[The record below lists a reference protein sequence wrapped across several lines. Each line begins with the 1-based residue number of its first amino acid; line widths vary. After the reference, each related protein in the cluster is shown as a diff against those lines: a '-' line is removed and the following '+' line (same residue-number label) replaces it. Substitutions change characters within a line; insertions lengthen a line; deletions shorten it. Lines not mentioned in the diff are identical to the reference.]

1 MRKKNSNF
9 ILVLEDYF
17 TTYLPYSRGL
27 SANTINSYK
36 QCFLLLFKFMRE
48 KKSKEPDE
56 VSFADLGYDTLQE
69 FLRWLETERN
79 CTAATRNQRLSA
91 ISSFSE
97 YAQNRDFDAAS
108 LFRTAVNKV
117 PSKKSIKKSR
127 AVFTRD
133 EVRILLSIPD
143 ERHETGLRDKVL
155 LSMMY
160 ATGARAQEICDLRVR
175 DLQFEETSCVATL
188 TGKGS
193 KTRRVGIGKDCAE
206 IIKGYIQHR
215 GIASQMAKHVFS
227 SQTHE
232 QMTVSCIEGIFK
244 KYVTIAKKDNPGL
257 FNADSYPP
265 HSMRHSTA
273 SHLLEAGVDIVTIK
287 NILGHASLQTTQI
300 YAEMS
305 QETVDRKLKEWNEK
319 WFGNKPEPTFPTGN
333 RSTMPDF
340 LTRR

>member
-1 MRKKNSNF
+1 MRKKSSNF
-9 ILVLEDYF
+9 IPVLEDYF
-17 TTYLPYSRGL
+17 TTYLTYSRGL
-27 SANTINSYK
+27 SVNTINSYK
-36 QCFLLLFKFMRE
+36 QCFLLLLTFMRE
-48 KKSKEPDE
+48 KKGKDPDE
-56 VSFADLGYDTLQE
+56 VSFADLDYDTLQE
-69 FLRWLETERN
+69 FLRWLETERD

-108 LFRTAVNKV
+108 LFRTAVKRV
-117 PSKKSIKKSR
+117 PSKKTTKKSR

-175 DLQFEETSCVATL
+175 DLQFEGTSCVATL
-188 TGKGS
+188 TGKGA
-193 KTRRVGIGKDCAE
+193 KTRRVGIGKDCTE
-206 IIKGYIQHR
+206 IIKGYIRHR
-215 GIASQMAKHVFS
+215 GIVSQKAKHVFS

-232 QMTVSCIEGIFK
+232 QMTVSCVEGIFR
-244 KYVTIAKKDNPGL
+244 KYVTIAKKENPGL
-257 FNADSYPP
+257 FCANSYPP

-273 SHLLEAGVDIVTIK
+273 SHLL
-287 NILGHASLQTTQI
+287 ILGHASLQTTQI

-319 WFGNKPEPTFPTGN
+319 WFANKPEPTLPKGN
-333 RSTMPDF
+333 GRAMPDF
-340 LTRR
+340 LISR

>member
-1 MRKKNSNF
+1 M
-9 ILVLEDYF
+9 
-17 TTYLPYSRGL
+17 
-27 SANTINSYK
+27 
-36 QCFLLLFKFMRE
+36 
-48 KKSKEPDE
+48 
-56 VSFADLGYDTLQE
+56 
-69 FLRWLETERN
+69 
-79 CTAATRNQRLSA
+79 
-91 ISSFSE
+91 
-97 YAQNRDFDAAS
+97 
-108 LFRTAVNKV
+108 
-117 PSKKSIKKSR
+117 PSKKTTKKPR

-143 ERHETGLRDKVL
+143 GRYETGLRDKVL

-175 DLQFEETSCVATL
+175 DLQFEGTSCVATL

-193 KTRRVGIGKDCAE
+193 KTRRVGIGKDCSE
-206 IIKGYIQHR
+206 IIKGYIRHR
-215 GIASQMAKHVFS
+215 GIVSQKAKHVFS

-232 QMTVSCIEGIFK
+232 QMTVSCVEGIFK
-244 KYVTIAKKDNPGL
+244 KYVTIAKKENPGL
-257 FNADSYPP
+257 FCANSYPP

-319 WFGNKPEPTFPTGN
+319 WFANKPEPTLPKGN
-333 RSTMPDF
+333 GRAMPDF
-340 LTRR
+340 LISQ